1 MKKGIFIGL
10 LLTVISAF
18 NLMAQDCDSVY
29 RIVESYLIPTK
40 NSGISY
46 VSDGQVYTAFLD
58 NEKAEFNTTLYGGTT
73 YRIGVSAGGK
83 DDYALFTI
91 RDMDDNILFTNKNH
105 FNKPYW
111 DFKVENTIPVKI
123 QTELDTNKK
132 ITGCVIMMI
141 GFLK

>member
-10 LLTVISAF
+10 LFTVCSAF
-18 NLMAQDCDSVY
+18 SVMAQDCDSIY
-29 RIVESYLIPTK
+29 RIVESYLMP
-40 NSGISY
+40 SSDAPSF

-73 YRIGVSAGGK
+73 YRIGVSAGSK

-91 RDMDDNILFTNKNH
+91 RDMDDNILFSNKEH
-105 FNKPYW
+105 YNKPFW

>member
-1 MKKGIFIGL
+1 MKKGILIGL
-10 LLTVISAF
+10 LFTIFSAF
-18 NLMAQDCDSVY
+18 NIMAQDCDSIY
-29 RIVESYLIPTK
+29 RIVESYLMSPANEMT
-40 NSGISY
+40 Y

-58 NEKAEFNTTLYGGTT
+58 NEKAEFNTTLYGGTI
-73 YRIGVSAGGK
+73 YRVGVSAGSK

-91 RDMDDNILFTNKNH
+91 RDMDDNILFSNKDH
-105 FNKPYW
+105 YNKPYW
-111 DFKVENTIPVKI
+111 DFKIENTIPVKI

>member
-10 LLTVISAF
+10 LFTILSAF
-18 NLMAQDCDSVY
+18 NVMAQDCDSIY
-29 RIVESYLIPTK
+29 RIVESYLVP
-40 NSGISY
+40 SDEGMSY

-73 YRIGVSAGGK
+73 YRIGVSAGSK

-91 RDMDDNILFTNKNH
+91 LDMDDNVLFTNKNH
-105 FNKPYW
+105 YNKPFW
-111 DFKVENTIPVKI
+111 NFKVENTIPVRI